1 MFNVWCEG
9 VQYGGLRGIM
19 RHLEHLPRYSATFT
33 SIHIVSTLI
42 LDVREFILDFFWYFW
57 NILRSCHIHLNTYC
71 VNIAMH
77 WYWLWERILF
87 LFLEHLEIPRLF
99 VGLRMK
105 YSIPLLFQEKT
116 FNFLSLLLFERQ
128 STTEAWD
135 AHEKKSCLEISFSH
149 WCSPKLPNSA
159 LARAN
164 CWQTHNND

>member
-42 LDVREFILDFFWYFW
+42 LDVREFIAEFFGISGLSWDLATFTSI
-57 NILRSCHIHLNTYC
+57 NIVSTLQC
-71 VNIAMH
+71 IAIGC
-77 WYWLWERILF
+77 EREF
-87 LFLEHLEIPRLF
+87 FFFLEHLEIPRLF